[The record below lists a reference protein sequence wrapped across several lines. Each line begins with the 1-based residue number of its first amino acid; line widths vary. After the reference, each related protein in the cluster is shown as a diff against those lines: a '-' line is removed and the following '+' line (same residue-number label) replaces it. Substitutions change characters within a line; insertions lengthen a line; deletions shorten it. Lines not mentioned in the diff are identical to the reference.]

1 MTWPALFGVFLL
13 SHLVGDFLLQT
24 GWQANHKRHGLGRDP
39 QARRALVWHGL
50 VYTLAFVPALIWV
63 ASESGIGIGVGVG
76 ALVLLPHVIIDD
88 GTLVASWVRHVK
100 HVEGAPSVVV
110 RLGVDQSLHILTL
123 AAVALLATS

>member
-24 GWQANHKRHGLGRDP
+24 SWQATHKAHGFGGDTE
-39 QARRALVWHGL
+39 ARRALVSHGL

-63 ASESGIGIGVGVG
+63 ASESGIGIGLGVA
-76 ALVLLPHVIIDD
+76 ALVLLPHVIIDE
-88 GTLVASWVRHVK
+88 GTLVASWVRHIK

-110 RLGVDQSLHILTL
+110 RHVVML
-123 AAVALLATS
+123 AGVALLATS